1 MLLKPGNFVKLKTTN
16 LNNTLTRIR
25 IIIKMLDILETSPV
39 PMHYRDVASRIT
51 DDDWDPKG
59 PDVQAQLAASP
70 GVMLLS
76 MGCYGTRR
84 HFPEID
90 AITPDI
96 VRASLDIMTSGS
108 YDLKR
113 DWAMHTLA
121 PMVEE
126 LANPPC
132 GLDAY
137 RLHAILCTRPDEF
150 IDMGRLTVRLNLVG
164 SLVTGKAPSK
174 RPAERRPKHLLAA
187 EILEGAAGP
196 MDASALEERVRQY
209 RDIKDIH
216 ELALQYPKL
225 LVILHD
231 DRIGLVP
238 RDLTGDP
245 GARACV
251 ADAMVD
257 ILESRGWS
265 INLQLAAATSPIPKI
280 LPVLSPEGLRAILL
294 QDERFLKRP
303 SSMRAALSTWGTERA
318 HPPVES
324 LLELAEGIGEEF
336 TTRQI
341 QELIQ
346 DIFGETPSPQAVVKN
361 LRGTLRWMQT
371 PSGQWLRT
379 PPTSP

>member
-1 MLLKPGNFVKLKTTN
+1 MLLKPGDFVKLKTTS

-25 IIIKMLDILETSPV
+25 IIIKMLDILEASPV
-39 PMHYRDVASRIT
+39 PMHYRDVASQIT

-96 VRASLDIMTSGS
+96 VHASLDIMTSGS
-108 YDLKR
+108 YDLDR
-113 DWAMHTLA
+113 DWAMHKLA

-137 RLHAILCTRPDEF
+137 RLHAILCSRPDEF
-150 IDMGRLTVRLNLVG
+150 INMGRLTVRLNLVG
-164 SLVTGKAPSK
+164 SLAPSK
-174 RPAERRPKHLLAA
+174 KAAERRPQHLLAA
-187 EILEGAAGP
+187 EILEAAAGP

-216 ELALQYPKL
+216 EIALQYPEF

-245 GARACV
+245 GARVCV

-265 INLQLAAATSPIPKI
+265 INLQLAAATSPIPRLI
-280 LPVLSPEGLRAILL
+280 PVLSPEGLRAILL

-318 HPPVES
+318 HPPAES
-324 LLELAEGIGEEF
+324 LLELAEGLGEEF

-341 QELIQ
+341 QALIQ
-346 DIFGETPSPQAVVKN
+346 DVFGETPSTQAVAKV

-379 PPTSP
+379 TRTSL

>member
-1 MLLKPGNFVKLKTTN
+1 MNVNTTG
-16 LNNTLTRIR
+16 LNETLARIR
-25 IIIKMLDILETSPV
+25 IIIKMLDILEASPV

-51 DDDWDPKG
+51 DDDWDPEG
-59 PDVQAQLAASP
+59 PGVQAQLAASP

-96 VRASLDIMTSGS
+96 VQASLDIMTSGS
-108 YDLKR
+108 YDLER

-164 SLVTGKAPSK
+164 SLDTGHAPSK
-174 RPAERRPKHLLAA
+174 KPAERRPMHLLAA
-187 EILEGAAGP
+187 QMLEAAAGP
-196 MDASALEERVRQY
+196 MDASALEERVRQF

-216 ELALQYPKL
+216 ELVIQYPEL
-225 LVILHD
+225 LVILQD

-245 GARACV
+245 EVRVCV

-257 ILESRGWS
+257 ILASRGWS
-265 INLQLAAATSPIPKI
+265 IDLQLAAATPPIPKYI
-280 LPVLSPEGLRAILL
+280 PVLSPEGLRAILL
-294 QDERFLKRP
+294 QDKRFLKRP
-303 SSMRAALSTWGTERA
+303 SSTRAALSTWGTERA
-318 HPPVES
+318 HPPAES
-324 LLELAEGIGEEF
+324 LLELAEGLGEEF

-341 QELIQ
+341 QDLVQEV
-346 DIFGETPSPQAVVKN
+346 FGEMPSATAVIKI

-379 PPTSP
+379 PRTSP

>member
-1 MLLKPGNFVKLKTTN
+1 
-16 LNNTLTRIR
+16 
-25 IIIKMLDILETSPV
+25 
-39 PMHYRDVASRIT
+39 
-51 DDDWDPKG
+51 
-59 PDVQAQLAASP
+59 
-70 GVMLLS
+70 MLLS

-96 VRASLDIMTSGS
+96 VHASLDIMTSGS
-108 YDLKR
+108 YDLDR
-113 DWAMHTLA
+113 DWAMHKLA

-137 RLHAILCTRPDEF
+137 RLHAILCSRPNEF
-150 IDMGRLTVRLNLVG
+150 INMGRLTVRLNLVG
-164 SLVTGKAPSK
+164 SLAPSK
-174 RPAERRPKHLLAA
+174 KAAERRPQHLLAA
-187 EILEGAAGP
+187 EILEAAAGP

-251 ADAMVD
+251 AEAMVD

-280 LPVLSPEGLRAILL
+280 LTVLSPEGLRAILL

-318 HPPVES
+318 HPPAES
-324 LLELAEGIGEEF
+324 LLELAEGLGEEF
-336 TTRQI
+336 TTPQI
-341 QELIQ
+341 QDLVQ
-346 DIFGETPSPQAVVKN
+346 DVFGETPSAPAVIKI

-371 PSGQWLRT
+371 PSGRWLRT
-379 PPTSP
+379 PRTSP